1 MEAAEAAAGYK
12 VYSTPAT
19 VCHNVTMDAKRGSGM
34 GEGDSVVAT
43 LSGAA
48 VVCISDPLPLAARA
62 QCAKCVETHMR
73 ARRLDDVAVVDRLI
87 HGRLTSGVLGGP
99 TSTLLSV
106 DKFLVCTGLYGGV
119 IRGTREWGCSDWPS
133 SSSSSSSRG
142 TTELFCATEY
152 RYTMEGGY
160 FQCNCCE
167 DRCCVPPHPLLQP
180 VSFLSDNAYVCF
192 HCGIALL

>member
-1 MEAAEAAAGYK
+1 MLAPHCEPNLSSVRRIKAAKAAAGYK
-12 VYSTPAT
+12 VYSTLRCP
-19 VCHNVTMDAKRGSGM
+19 CHCLPQCNHGREEKEGK
-34 GEGDSVVAT
+34 GDSVVAT

-87 HGRLTSGVLGGP
+87 HGRLTLGSSWGP
-99 TSTLLSV
+99 DVHSFSV

-133 SSSSSSSRG
+133 SSSSLSSRG
-142 TTELFCATEY
+142 TTELFYATEY
-152 RYTMEGGY
+152 RYTTEGGS
-160 FQCNCCE
+160 FQ
-167 DRCCVPPHPLLQP
+167 
-180 VSFLSDNAYVCF
+180 
-192 HCGIALL
+192 